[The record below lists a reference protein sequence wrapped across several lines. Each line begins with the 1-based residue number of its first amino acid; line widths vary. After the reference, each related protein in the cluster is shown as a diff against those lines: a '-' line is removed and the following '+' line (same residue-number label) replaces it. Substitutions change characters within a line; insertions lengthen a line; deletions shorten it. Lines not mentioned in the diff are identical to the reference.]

1 MGAKCPVYIVLKDAR
16 IRRTLVETLRAEQY
30 HPTPFASGSDFLEAL
45 DHLPAGVAILDLHL
59 ADNWVD
65 VLTQLLWTRKDV
77 PVVITAENANIQTV
91 VQVIKV
97 GADDFLEQ
105 PFSKRMLLEVI
116 DQASDLLASRE
127 DLQRQRARADSL
139 LKKLT
144 RRELEVLR
152 LIQSNKSN
160 EAAANELHLSVRTIE
175 TYRLRIMRKCG
186 VTKFSDAI
194 SVVATALDG
203 RSKL

>member
-1 MGAKCPVYIVLKDAR
+1 MGAKCLVYIVLKDAR
-16 IRRTLVETLRAEQY
+16 LRRSLVETLRAEQY

-45 DHLPAGVAILDLHL
+45 NHLPAGVAILDLHL

-65 VLTQLLWTRKDV
+65 VLAQLLWSRKDI

-105 PFSKRMLLEVI
+105 PFSKKMLLEVI
-116 DQASDLLASRE
+116 DQASGLLASRE
-127 DLQRQRARADSL
+127 DLQRQRDRADSL

-144 RRELEVLR
+144 TRELEVLR
-152 LIQSNKSN
+152 LIRSNKSN
-160 EAAANELHLSVRTIE
+160 EATANELHLSVRTIE
-175 TYRLRIMRKCG
+175 TYRLRIMKKCG

-194 SVVATALDG
+194 SIVGMALDG
-203 RSKL
+203 RSQL

>member
-1 MGAKCPVYIVLKDAR
+1 MGAKCPVYVVLKDAR
-16 IRRTLVETLRAEQY
+16 IRRNLVETLRAEQY
-30 HPTPFASGSDFLEAL
+30 HPTPFSSGSDFLEAL
-45 DHLPAGVAILDLHL
+45 NHLPAGVAILDLHL

-65 VLTQLLWTRKDV
+65 VLAQLLGRRKDI
-77 PVVITAENANIQTV
+77 PVVTTAENVNIQTV

-105 PFSKRMLLEVI
+105 PFSKEMLLEVI
-116 DQASDLLASRE
+116 DQASVLLASRE
-127 DLQRQRARADSL
+127 DIQRQRDCADSL

-144 RRELEVLR
+144 TRELEMLR

-194 SVVATALDG
+194 SIVAIALDG
-203 RSKL
+203 RRQL

>member
-16 IRRTLVETLRAEQY
+16 LRRSLVETLRAQQY
-30 HPTPFASGSDFLEAL
+30 QPTPFASGSDFLEAL
-45 DHLPAGVAILDLHL
+45 NHLPAGVAILDLHL

-65 VLTQLLWTRKDV
+65 VLAQLLWSRKDI

-105 PFSKRMLLEVI
+105 PFSKKMLLEVI
-116 DQASDLLASRE
+116 DQASGLLASRE
-127 DLQRQRARADSL
+127 DLQRQRDRADSL

-144 RRELEVLR
+144 TRELEVLR
-152 LIQSNKSN
+152 LIRSNKSN
-160 EAAANELHLSVRTIE
+160 EATANELHLSVRTIE
-175 TYRLRIMRKCG
+175 TYRLRIMKKCG

-194 SVVATALDG
+194 SIVGMALDG
-203 RSKL
+203 RSQL

>member
-16 IRRTLVETLRAEQY
+16 LRRSLVETLRAQQY
-30 HPTPFASGSDFLEAL
+30 QPTPFASGSDFLEAL
-45 DHLPAGVAILDLHL
+45 NHLPAGVAILDLHL

-65 VLTQLLWTRKDV
+65 VLAQLLWSRKDI

-105 PFSKRMLLEVI
+105 PFSKKMLLEVI
-116 DQASDLLASRE
+116 DQASGLLASRE
-127 DLQRQRARADSL
+127 DLQRQRDRADSL

-144 RRELEVLR
+144 TRELEVLR
-152 LIQSNKSN
+152 LIRCNKSN
-160 EAAANELHLSVRTIE
+160 EATANELHLSVRTIE
-175 TYRLRIMRKCG
+175 TYRLRIMKKCG
-186 VTKFSDAI
+186 VKKFSDAI
-194 SVVATALDG
+194 SIVGMALEG
-203 RSKL
+203 RGQL